1 MNHASAIAR
10 PPGEL
15 EAAGWRDLGL
25 AAVVVLLAWVPG
37 ALVPTVGAPVA
48 WGLTAV
54 AAVVAGLLAWQRPLA
69 LLLAL
74 LPATLLVATGLIP
87 DAGRYQPTAV
97 VVAPLGLI
105 WAWRL
110 VRGEARLAWPEPT
123 VAVSLG
129 AYIAW
134 CAVTT
139 LTSTA
144 RASSLVYLGG
154 IVVTLAVIY
163 GAAPALVAD
172 ARARRAVLA
181 VVAALGMACAV
192 IGLLL
197 AAAGP
202 WVIFGRPVG
211 QYEIIE
217 LTLLGNS
224 TGWVLTRVIGPFLA
238 SNGQGINCALALV
251 ALVALHAGARG
262 RGRALLAV
270 AAAVVLVALLDSMSR
285 NGWLLA
291 ILGLGAVAVPDA
303 WRRRPSLAVAST
315 AIMVVAFGLLL
326 VNAVGADRRPDLMAA
341 RYGAAGSSVSG
352 DLSAPPP
359 AVPSASPSPVAS
371 AAPSA
376 SPSLSPA
383 PQGAAPGAV
392 SAGSIALAAA
402 ATQAPPSAD
411 PSPGPSASAAP
422 AASPTAAAQPA
433 REALRGGSGLTGRVE
448 LWKASIAATEQ
459 RPILGWG
466 LGEVIVAIAPHV
478 PDGLGLAGLTSHSTW
493 FRMAVETGIPGLLA
507 LLAWVLVSGALIL
520 RRLWRDPAART
531 DPVRLAFVG
540 SFLGL
545 TAAATFDTFLLGG
558 VTFMNIYWALAAVL
572 AAAALAPAVGRAP
585 AGPRDEQVPAAAPV
599 SPTREP

>member
-15 EAAGWRDLGL
+15 EAAGWRDGVVV
-25 AAVVVLLAWVPG
+25 AVVVMLAWVPG
-37 ALVPTVGAPVA
+37 ALVPTVGNAAA

-97 VVAPLGLI
+97 VVAPLGVI
-105 WAWRL
+105 WALRL

-129 AYIAW
+129 AYVAW

-144 RASSLVYLGG
+144 RSGSLVYLGG

-172 ARARRAVLA
+172 VRARRAVLA
-181 VVAALGMACAV
+181 VVAALGVACAA

-202 WVIFGRPVG
+202 WVLFGRPVG

-217 LTLLGNS
+217 LTLLGNP
-224 TGWVLTRVIGPFLA
+224 TGLVLPHIMGPFLA

-251 ALVALHAGARG
+251 ALVALRAGAHG
-262 RGRALLAV
+262 RARALLEG
-270 AAAVVLVALLDSMSR
+270 AAAVVLIALLVSMSR

-291 ILGLGAVAVPDA
+291 ILGLGAVAAPDA

-326 VNAVGADRRPDLMAA
+326 VNAVGADRRSDLMAA

-352 DLSAPPP
+352 DLSAPQTTAP
-359 AVPSASPSPVAS
+359 SPSPAVAG
-371 AAPSA
+371 
-376 SPSLSPA
+376 SPA
-383 PQGAAPGAV
+383 PSPSPQGAVPGAV
-392 SAGSIALAAA
+392 SAGSIAPTAAA
-402 ATQAPPSAD
+402 PQVIPSAV

-422 AASPTAAAQPA
+422 AASPGATAPPVRAAI
-433 REALRGGSGLTGRVE
+433 RGGSGLTGRVE
-448 LWKASIAATEQ
+448 LWRASIAATEQ
-459 RPILGWG
+459 RPILGGG
-466 LGEVIVAIAPHV
+466 LGQVIVAIAPYV
-478 PDGLGLAGLTSHSTW
+478 TPERSGLTSHSTW

-507 LLAWVLVSGALIL
+507 LLAWVLASGALIL

-531 DPVRLAFVG
+531 DPVRLAFAG

-572 AAAALAPAVGRAP
+572 AAAALAPAVGRAS

>member
-1 MNHASAIAR
+1 MMS
-10 PPGEL
+10 
-15 EAAGWRDLGL
+15 EAPATVRRSGGATPAAWRDGVVV
-25 AAVVVLLAWVPG
+25 AVVVLLAWVPG

-110 VRGEARLAWPEPT
+110 VRSEARLAWPEPA
-123 VAVSLG
+123 VVVSLG
-129 AYIAW
+129 AYVAW

-144 RASSLVYLGG
+144 RGSSTVYLGG
-154 IVVTLAVIY
+154 ILVTLAVIY
-163 GAAPALVAD
+163 GVAPALVSD
-172 ARARRAVLA
+172 VRSRRAVLA
-181 VVAALGMACAV
+181 VVAALGIACAV

-202 WVIFGRPVG
+202 WVFFGRPVG
-211 QYEIIE
+211 QYQIIE
-217 LTLLGNS
+217 LTLLGNP
-224 TGWVLTRVIGPFLA
+224 TGLVLPRIIGPFLA
-238 SNGQGINCALALV
+238 PNGQGINCALALV
-251 ALVALHAGARG
+251 ALVAMRAGARG
-262 RGRALLAV
+262 RARTLLGV

-291 ILGLGAVAVPDA
+291 ILGLGAVAAPDA

-315 AIMVVAFGLLL
+315 AIMAVAFGLLL
-326 VNAVGADRRPDLMAA
+326 VNAVGAVLRSDLAAA
-341 RYGAAGSSVSG
+341 RYGAAGSSVGG
-352 DLSAPPP
+352 DLSAPPTTAP
-359 AVPSASPSPVAS
+359 SPSPSVAGS
-371 AAPSA
+371 PAPS
-376 SPSLSPA
+376 PS

-402 ATQAPPSAD
+402 ATQASPSAD
-411 PSPGPSASAAP
+411 PSPGPSAIAAP
-422 AASPTAAAQPA
+422 AASPTAAAPPA
-433 REALRGGSGLTGRVE
+433 REALRGGSGLTGRIE
-448 LWKASIAATEQ
+448 LWKASITAIEQ
-459 RPILGWG
+459 RPVLGWG
-466 LGEVIVAIAPHV
+466 LGQVIVAIAPYV

-507 LLAWVLVSGALIL
+507 LLAWVLASGALIL

-531 DPVRLAFVG
+531 DPVRLAFAG

-572 AAAALAPAVGRAP
+572 AAAALAPAVGRAS
-585 AGPRDEQVPAAAPV
+585 AGPRDDPVPAAVPV

>member
-15 EAAGWRDLGL
+15 EAAGWRDLGVV
-25 AAVVVLLAWVPG
+25 AVVVLLAWVPG

-54 AAVVAGLLAWQRPLA
+54 AAVVAGLIAWRRPLA

-97 VVAPLGLI
+97 VVAPLGVI
-105 WAWRL
+105 WALRL

-129 AYIAW
+129 AYVAW

-144 RASSLVYLGG
+144 RSGSLVYLGG
-154 IVVTLAVIY
+154 IVVTLALIY

-172 ARARRAVLA
+172 VRARRAVLA
-181 VVAALGMACAV
+181 VVAALGVACAA

-202 WVIFGRPVG
+202 WVLFGRPVG

-217 LTLLGNS
+217 LTLLGNP
-224 TGWVLTRVIGPFLA
+224 TGLVLPHVMGPFLA
-238 SNGQGINCALALV
+238 SNGQGIACALALV
-251 ALVALHAGARG
+251 ALVALRAGARG
-262 RGRALLAV
+262 RARALLAV
-270 AAAVVLVALLDSMSR
+270 AAAVVLIALLVSMSR
-285 NGWLLA
+285 NGWFLA

-315 AIMVVAFGLLL
+315 VIMVVAFGLLL
-326 VNAVGADRRPDLMAA
+326 VNAVGADLRSDLMAT

-352 DLSAPPP
+352 DLSAPQTTAPTSSP
-359 AVPSASPSPVAS
+359 AVAGSPASSPSPQGAVPGAAS
-371 AAPSA
+371 AAS
-376 SPSLSPA
+376 
-383 PQGAAPGAV
+383 PGA
-392 SAGSIALAAA
+392 
-402 ATQAPPSAD
+402 TAP
-411 PSPGPSASAAP
+411 
-422 AASPTAAAQPA
+422 PA
-433 REALRGGSGLTGRVE
+433 REAIRGGSGLTGRVE
-448 LWKASIAATEQ
+448 LWRASIAATEQ

-466 LGEVIVAIAPHV
+466 LGQVIVAIAPYV
-478 PDGLGLAGLTSHSTW
+478 TPERSGLTSHSTW

-507 LLAWVLVSGALIL
+507 LLAWVLVSGAMIL

-531 DPVRLAFVG
+531 DPVRLAFAG

-558 VTFMNIYWALAAVL
+558 ITFMNIYWALSAVL
-572 AAAALAPAVGRAP
+572 AAATLAPAVGRAS
-585 AGPRDEQVPAAAPV
+585 AGPRDDQVPAPSPV
-599 SPTREP
+599 SPMREP

>member
-1 MNHASAIAR
+1 MNDPSAIAR

-54 AAVVAGLLAWQRPLA
+54 AAVVAGLIAWRRPLA

-97 VVAPLGLI
+97 VVAPLGVI
-105 WAWRL
+105 WALRL

-129 AYIAW
+129 AYVAW

-144 RASSLVYLGG
+144 RSGSLVYLGG

-163 GAAPALVAD
+163 WAAPALVAD

-181 VVAALGMACAV
+181 VVAALGIACAV

-197 AAAGP
+197 ATVGP

-217 LTLLGNS
+217 LTLLGNP

-238 SNGQGINCALALV
+238 SAGQGINCALALV
-251 ALVALHAGARG
+251 ALVALQAGARG
-262 RGRALLAV
+262 RARTLLAV
-270 AAAVVLVALLDSMSR
+270 AAAVMLVALLDSISR

-291 ILGLGAVAVPDA
+291 ILGLGAVAAPDA

-315 AIMVVAFGLLL
+315 AIMAVAFGLLL
-326 VNAVGADRRPDLMAA
+326 VNAVGADRRSDLAAA

-371 AAPSA
+371 AAPSTTP
-376 SPSLSPA
+376 SPSPS

-392 SAGSIALAAA
+392 SAGSIALAAG
-402 ATQAPPSAD
+402 ATQASPSAD

-422 AASPTAAAQPA
+422 AASPTAAAPPA
-433 REALRGGSGLTGRVE
+433 REALRGGSGLTGRIE
-448 LWKASIAATEQ
+448 LWKASITATEQ
-459 RPILGWG
+459 RPVLGWG
-466 LGEVIVAIAPHV
+466 LGQVIVAIAPYV
-478 PDGLGLAGLTSHSTW
+478 TPERSGLTSHSTW

-531 DPVRLAFVG
+531 DPVRLAFAG

-558 VTFMNIYWALAAVL
+558 VTFMNIYWALSAVL
-572 AAAALAPAVGRAP
+572 AAAALAPAVGRAS
-585 AGPRDEQVPAAAPV
+585 AGPRDEQVLAAAPV
-599 SPTREP
+599 TPTREP